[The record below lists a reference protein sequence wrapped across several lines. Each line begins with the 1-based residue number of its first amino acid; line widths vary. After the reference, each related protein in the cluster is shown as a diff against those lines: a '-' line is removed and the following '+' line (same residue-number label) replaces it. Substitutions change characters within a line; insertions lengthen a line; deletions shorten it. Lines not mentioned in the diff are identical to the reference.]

1 MKIIRVALLGGIVL
15 LSCISLRPVTI
26 VGHRGACG
34 YEPENTLTSFA
45 KAIEC
50 GADMIEFD
58 VWKCLSGELV
68 VFHDKTVD
76 RITDGIG
83 FVESKTLDEL
93 KQLSVLG
100 RERIPT
106 LAEVFDFVDRRV
118 KLYIELKGSD
128 IADDVVRMIED
139 YVFNKHW
146 QYDDFLVA
154 AFDHTQ
160 LQAVKSLNS
169 AIAVAALISGIPV
182 KLGSFASDV
191 NAQIAVLD
199 AELCT
204 QRLVDDIHS
213 RGILVY
219 VYTVN
224 NADEAARLVK
234 YGVDGIV
241 TDYPDYIRISFSKVF
256 SKSFSK

>member
-1 MKIIRVALLGGIVL
+1 MKKIRIALTGGVIFFA
-15 LSCISLRPVTI
+15 CISLYGVTI

-34 YEPENTLTSFA
+34 YKAENTLPSFA

-58 VWKCLSGELV
+58 VWRCLSGELV
-68 VFHDKTVD
+68 IFHDRELD
-76 RITDGIG
+76 RLTDGTG
-83 FVESKTLDEL
+83 RVELKTLNEL
-93 KQLSVLG
+93 KQLIVLG
-100 RERIPT
+100 TEHIPT
-106 LAEVFDFVDRRV
+106 LTELFDFVDRRV

-128 IADDVVRMIED
+128 LAEDVVHIIED
-139 YVFNKHW
+139 YVSKKQWH
-146 QYDDFLVA
+146 YDDFLVA

-160 LQAVKSLNS
+160 LQTVKMCNN
-169 AIAVAALISGIPV
+169 AIAIAALIYGIPV
-182 KLGSFASDV
+182 GFGAFASDV
-191 NAQIAVLD
+191 EAQVAVLD

-204 QRLVDDIHS
+204 KRFVDDIHN

-224 NADEAARLVK
+224 NVDDAARLVG

-241 TDYPDYIRISFSKVF
+241 TDYPDYIRISFS
-256 SKSFSK
+256 S

>member
-1 MKIIRVALLGGIVL
+1 MKKISIALLSGVVF
-15 LSCISLRPVTI
+15 LSCISLRSVTI
-26 VGHRGACG
+26 IGHRGACG
-34 YEPENTLTSFA
+34 YAPENTLASFA

-50 GADMIEFD
+50 GADMVEFD
-58 VWKCLSGELV
+58 VWRCLSGELV
-68 VFHDKTVD
+68 VFHDKE
-76 RITDGIG
+76 
-83 FVESKTLDEL
+83 VERVTNGTGCVEAQTLDEL
-93 KQLSVLG
+93 KQLFVLG
-100 RERIPT
+100 TERIPT
-106 LAEVFDFVDRRV
+106 LTEVFDFVDRRV

-128 IADDVVRMIED
+128 LAEDVVRMIEQ
-139 YVFNKHW
+139 YVTHKRW

-160 LQAVKSLNS
+160 LQEVKMRNS
-169 AIAVAALISGIPV
+169 VIAVAPLIAGIPV

-191 NAQIAVLD
+191 DAAVAVLD
-199 AELCT
+199 AEFCT
-204 QRLVDDIHS
+204 RRFVDDIHN

-224 NADEAARLVK
+224 SVDDAARLVA

-241 TDYPDYIRISFSKVF
+241 TDYPDYMLTSF